1 MNKSENNYMPDLSK
15 ISLDEFKEKLKTGRL
30 LPSRKRLLENIDTK
44 FTRLKKAGLSNAE
57 NLRDTLKNSTKLKKL
72 AEETDIE
79 EKYLKILKRE
89 VNNLLPTPIKFNEI
103 PDISKETLKKLI
115 SIGITDTEALF
126 PYVCDIKTRNDLKNN
141 YKFSEEEIHWLTKIV
156 DVSRIKWV
164 GPKLAGLIVD
174 SKYDTVEKLANGK
187 PAEVLKALN
196 DAKNEKNN
204 YQGSLGINDIES
216 WINQV
221 VSQTPI
227 IIEYN

>member
-1 MNKSENNYMPDLSK
+1 MNNSENNYMPDLSK
-15 ISLDEFKEKLKTGRL
+15 ISLDEFKENLKTGRL
-30 LPSRKRLLENIDTK
+30 LPSRKLLLESIDTK
-44 FTRLKKAGLSNAE
+44 FAGLKKAGLSNVE
-57 NLRDTLKNSTKLKKL
+57 NLRDTLKNNTKLKNL

-79 EKYLKILKRE
+79 EKYLKVLKRE
-89 VNNLLPTPIKFNEI
+89 VNNLLPIPIKFNEI

-126 PYVCDIKTRNDLKNN
+126 PYLCDIKTRNDFKNN
-141 YKFSEEEIHWLTKIV
+141 YKFSEENIQWLTKIV

-196 DAKNEKNN
+196 DSKNEKNN

>member
-1 MNKSENNYMPDLSK
+1 MNKNENNYMPELSK
-15 ISLDEFKEKLKTGRL
+15 ISLDEFKHNLKTGRL
-30 LPSRKRLLENIDTK
+30 LPSRKILLENIDK
-44 FTRLKKAGLSNAE
+44 IFSKLKNAGLNNAE
-57 NLRDTLKNSTKLKKL
+57 TLRDTLKNSTKLKKL

-103 PDISKETLKKLI
+103 PNISKEILNKLV
-115 SIGITDTEALF
+115 SIGINDTEALF
-126 PYVCDIKTRNDLKNN
+126 PYVCDIKSRNHFKNN
-141 YKFSEEEIHWLTKIV
+141 YKFSEEEIQWLTKIV

-204 YQGSLGINDIES
+204 YQGSLGIDDIES

-227 IIEYN
+227 IIKYN

>member
-1 MNKSENNYMPDLSK
+1 MNKNENNYMPDLSK
-15 ISLDEFKEKLKTGRL
+15 ISLDEFKANLKTGRI
-30 LPSRKRLLENIDTK
+30 LPSRRSLLENIDIK
-44 FTRLKKAGLSNAE
+44 FSKLQNAGLNNAE
-57 NLRDTLKNSTKLKKL
+57 TLRDTLKNSTKLKKL

-89 VNNLLPTPIKFNEI
+89 VNNLLPTPIKFIDI

-115 SIGITDTEALF
+115 SIGITDTESLF
-126 PYVCDIKTRNDLKNN
+126 PYVCDIKSRNDFKSN
-141 YKFSEEEIHWLTKIV
+141 YKFSEEEIQWLTKIV

-174 SKYDTVEKLANGK
+174 SNYDTVEKLANGK
-187 PAEVLKALN
+187 AAEVLKALN
-196 DAKNEKNN
+196 GAKNEKNN

-221 VSQTPI
+221 VSKTPI